1 MPGVAHSMKII
12 MKNLVCIPFIGDSA
26 DFVLCSHETAKNLFS
41 VKLCVERT
49 DFLIFLNWCFQF
61 LRKVCF
67 PGDGFRFFQK
77 ISLARS
83 LLETAA
89 CSFRVICASGYNS
102 PFFGTASDTGISG
115 STGKSGNIT
124 YL

>member
-41 VKLCVERT
+41 VKLCVEKT
-49 DFLIFLNWCFQF
+49 DFLIFLNWCFKF

-77 ISLARS
+77 IS
-83 LLETAA
+83 
-89 CSFRVICASGYNS
+89 
-102 PFFGTASDTGISG
+102 FGQVFA
-115 STGKSGNIT
+115 GNCCMQFQSNLCIRI
-124 YL
+124 